1 MKMKF
6 VCLDFFDRPVYRC
19 LENNILWKDLSD
31 NGEPPQL
38 YSCQN
43 EVDGEPGYPINKDL
57 EVVFIDKYVENPY
70 RFEYMML
77 GRLRLDCDAHLG
89 VSNRKIKDVTAH
101 IAEMKRLW
109 NLFPEKEKSEWL
121 AWEQILDYER
131 EMKKE
136 GL

>member
-1 MKMKF
+1 MRMKF

-19 LENNILWKDLSD
+19 LETNVLWKDLSEGD
-31 NGEPPQL
+31 EPPQL

-43 EVDGEPGYPINKDL
+43 EVDGEPGYPINKNL
-57 EVVFIDKYVENPY
+57 GVVFVDRYVENPY

-77 GRLRLDCDAHLG
+77 DRLRLDCAAHLG
-89 VSNRKIKDVTAH
+89 VSNHKIEDVDAH

-109 NLFPEKEKSEWL
+109 GLFPLNAKPEWL
-121 AWEQILDYER
+121 TWEKILDYER

-136 GL
+136 EL